1 MWSLE
6 IVMRKRATGAKRMGR
21 ECVHSTRSIVCHIVV
36 ERLSS
41 REEWWLTE
49 MFCDIYLTGGR
60 TCY

>member
-1 MWSLE
+1 M
-6 IVMRKRATGAKRMGR
+6 TGAKRMGR